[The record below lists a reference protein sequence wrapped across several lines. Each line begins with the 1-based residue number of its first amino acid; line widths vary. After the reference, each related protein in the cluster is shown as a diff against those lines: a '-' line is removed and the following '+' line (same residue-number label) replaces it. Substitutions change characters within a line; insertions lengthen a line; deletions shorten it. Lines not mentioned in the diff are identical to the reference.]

1 MNSGIETK
9 HFPIYPKTMI
19 FRLMEKLAKKIKVAP
34 LQPLP
39 ADPNPYA
46 DWTAH
51 LFTVA
56 RARYILL
63 SNTSSLYSLVMPG
76 KGITSDAAFLREA
89 ADAIGQFLRAD
100 GNEFI
105 FRRYIAAEMDK
116 TTFAKTLN
124 RSVTG
129 SMNDLVFQ
137 AKVYLTHNSLSFFE
151 ISSRL
156 NEVPMYYL
164 EYKHPREVFMTM
176 MMNRYNNFAGNE

>member
-1 MNSGIETK
+1 MV
-9 HFPIYPKTMI
+9 
-19 FRLMEKLAKKIKVAP
+19 FRLTEKLAKKIKVAP
-34 LQPLP
+34 LQSLP

-51 LFTVA
+51 SFTVA

-63 SNTSSLYSLVMPG
+63 SNTISLYSIVIPG
-76 KGITSDAAFLREA
+76 KGITSDAAFLRETA
-89 ADAIGQFLRAD
+89 NAIGEFLQAD

-105 FRRYIAAEMDK
+105 YRRFVAPAMDK

-137 AKVYLTHNSLSFFE
+137 AKIDLAHFSLSFFE

-156 NEVPMYYL
+156 NEVPMSYL
-164 EYKHPREVFMTM
+164 EYKHPREVFMKM
-176 MMNRYNNFAGNE
+176 MMNR